1 MFFLCAG
8 NGSLMAALDARCA
21 HTLWPLRYTY
31 TLVKGRASSEN
42 VFAPPVFLSFLP
54 LPVLYTHLP
63 SCIQL
68 FSAFPFHQVITI
80 NHDFYFHLSGFSPLR
95 KIFAVNHYLRSP
107 DFNNNIMVRIA
118 VECSLVT
125 QDLFPCG
132 SGFLFTCIVTIGF
145 WRRSCDFLHCSRY
158 TLEPCTIRCCPLLFP
173 EVPGCCV
180 CTPGVCLST

>member
-1 MFFLCAG
+1 MCPH
-8 NGSLMAALDARCA
+8 SVAAEVYV
-21 HTLWPLRYTY
+21 HTSQRTRKLR
-31 TLVKGRASSEN
+31 KCFRPSCFS
-42 VFAPPVFLSFLP
+42 SFLP
-54 LPVLYTHLP
+54 LPVLCTHLP
-63 SCIQL
+63 SCTQL

-95 KIFAVNHYLRSP
+95 KIFTVNHYLRSP
-107 DFNNNIMVRIA
+107 DFNNIMVRIA

-132 SGFLFTCIVTIGF
+132 SGFLFTCIVTIGL